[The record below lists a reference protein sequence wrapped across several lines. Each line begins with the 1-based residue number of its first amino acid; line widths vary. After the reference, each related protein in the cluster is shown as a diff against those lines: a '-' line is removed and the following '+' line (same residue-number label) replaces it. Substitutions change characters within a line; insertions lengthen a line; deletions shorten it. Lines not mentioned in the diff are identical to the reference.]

1 MSDWTLKRKMA
12 SRSVFEDE
20 QALKQYLRE
29 INKLPRITPDR
40 EKELAVQIQDGNEDA
55 LRELVEANL
64 KFVVSIAKRYR
75 GRGVP
80 FMDLINE
87 GNLGLIE
94 AGKRFDPERN
104 VKFITYAVWWIK
116 QAIIHAIAEQSG
128 VFRVSH
134 KTLHLINNISR
145 TRERLHKELER
156 EPTPSEIADEL
167 NITEFQLQ
175 SILSKVMESQ
185 SLSSSI
191 TEDEDMSLQDVIE
204 QVTVPGADEKLVK
217 QSFLEHLDESLSML
231 GEREIVILTHRYGLN
246 GEDPKTLQ
254 QIGKLMGLSRERVRQ
269 IEKSALKKISRS
281 QYRNILKSYL
291 N

>member
-1 MSDWTLKRKMA
+1 MANKRI
-12 SRSVFEDE
+12 FEDE
-20 QALKQYLRE
+20 QALRLYLRE
-29 INKLPRITPDR
+29 INKLPRITPDE
-40 EKELAVQIQDGNEDA
+40 EKELAVLIQEGDENA
-55 LRELVEANL
+55 LRKMVEANL

-94 AGKRFDPERN
+94 AAKRFDPERN

-134 KTLHLINNISR
+134 KTLHLINNIAR

-156 EPTPSEIADEL
+156 EPLPAEVADEL

-191 TEDEDMSLQDVIE
+191 AEDEDMSLQDVIE

-231 GEREIVILTHRYGLN
+231 GDREIVILTHRYGLN
-246 GEDPKTLQ
+246 GEDPKTLHE
-254 QIGKLMGLSRERVRQ
+254 IGNLMGLSRERVRQ